1 MLYQKIDT
9 AIASVKQDR
18 PDKSGATVSLFA
30 DDDAYRAE
38 LAADCTR
45 SGLRVI
51 HSEPLAALLSRS
63 SVDALGEFVVIRIGE
78 LTGTLSRRMTE
89 IDRSASQTGKRLHVV
104 CDPGVLAMLR
114 GALRGLTTEV
124 LTQPSRWERMFR
136 LGAIRAEVRQKEGA
150 R

>member
-9 AIASVKQDR
+9 AIASIKQYR
-18 PDKSGATVSLFA
+18 PGSSDATVSLFA

-38 LAADCTR
+38 LAADCAR

-51 HSEPLAALLSRS
+51 DNEPLAALLSRS
-63 SVDALGEFVVIRIGE
+63 SVDALGEFVVIRVGE
-78 LTGTLSRRMTE
+78 LTATLARRMTE
-89 IDRSASQTGKRLHVV
+89 IDRSASETGKRLHVV
-104 CDPGVLAMLR
+104 CEPGVLAMLR

-136 LGAIRAEVRQKEGA
+136 LGAIRAEIRQKEGA